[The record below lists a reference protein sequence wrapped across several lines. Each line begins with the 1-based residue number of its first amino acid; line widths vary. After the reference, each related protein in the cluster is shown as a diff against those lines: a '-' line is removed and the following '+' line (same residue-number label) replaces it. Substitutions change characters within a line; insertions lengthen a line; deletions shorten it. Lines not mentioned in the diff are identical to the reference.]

1 MSMRS
6 AGQTPA
12 GYLINL
18 LSNDVNRL
26 HYGFIFGHWVW
37 IMPIQDVL
45 ICYLI
50 STRIGLAAVVGVVGL
65 LLKTIP
71 VQTEL
76 SKLASKLRMK
86 IAKRTDTRVGIM
98 NKLVQGIQVIKIT
111 KVFME
116 RSTFCFHVFVC
127 RVILVLTFSG
137 NRKRY
142 KCEGSLISA
151 SYVIIVSHCVS
162 GRLSL
167 LKWHLTDVRFGEWN
181 SEENSDCKNG
191 KNANTSC
198 ASSHINVAIEYAVP
212 HSLYSL
218 KAKNQLHD
226 IVLIRLAEVIHFT
239 DFIKPTCLPLNKEER
254 IIDFKSLITEEA
266 GWNLNFTKIKVPLQG
281 VASLNYHRMYM
292 KRNIR

>member
-1 MSMRS
+1 MASLKRS
-6 AGQTPA
+6 VIPA
-12 GYLINL
+12 VLAQLLLQFDRPSAVSNSSL
-18 LSNDVNRL
+18 LSNTTHR
-26 HYGFIFGHWVW
+26 HIR
-37 IMPIQDVL
+37 PIV
-45 ICYLI
+45 
-50 STRIGLAAVVGVVGL
+50 STRGNYEDNAAVVGVVGL

-98 NKLVQGIQVIKIT
+98 NKLVQGIQNK
-111 KVFME
+111 
-116 RSTFCFHVFVC
+116 
-127 RVILVLTFSG
+127 G